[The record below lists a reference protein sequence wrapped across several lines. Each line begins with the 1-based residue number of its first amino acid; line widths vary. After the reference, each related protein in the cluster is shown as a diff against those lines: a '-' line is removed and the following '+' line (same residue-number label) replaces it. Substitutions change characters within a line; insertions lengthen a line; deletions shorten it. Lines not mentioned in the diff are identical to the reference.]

1 MQGMQSFIGAPELTG
16 DAWSAAKSYAETARI
31 SLLRGQIRANAEITN
46 DNLTFASRIAEKIE
60 NEEIDE
66 DALNRIIERLEQQR
80 RSILYRNSLMTN
92 SPSFGTRNVNADDG
106 SNSITIQIHQLREEI
121 QSMYD
126 LESSCSDLYTTANLL
141 LDNVSQGLS
150 ALSSTNCF
158 NNSNGMYSTSKLK
171 LDWAMSINKEW
182 KDNFVLPLDYAKLV
196 QEIKDD
202 KSLSPTEKADKIA
215 RVSEDSLY
223 SLAKPV
229 FDEYDKVRLNPSS
242 TEQQI
247 KDAEDRLAKILRGL
261 DIDIKAVVRSLGD
274 DPIAISDKHVLEFV
288 DMVNTGKPL
297 DLKLRIFHE
306 SANDESL
313 NYSIWSRG
321 WNNEKPDYLD
331 NYLFGYYGQ
340 GAFMLKNNSLKYGA
354 GIAQGFI
361 ADKDIPKWIE
371 NIKNGNYGDNDG
383 DAKMIQE
390 EIADFEKYH
399 KRISKVIVL
408 IGLVILAI
416 CLILNGR
423 LLYKSLYFPNQ
434 EKELRVKIDER
445 NIEPQI
451 SIYVKKAKKSIF
463 RIEVVDSKGKIVE
476 PDFIGEDRF
485 TSKDKFYYSYR
496 LYTSKGKE
504 YTVKIKNKTDS
515 FVYSYVSAENNN

>member
-1 MQGMQSFIGAPELTG
+1 
-16 DAWSAAKSYAETARI
+16 
-31 SLLRGQIRANAEITN
+31 
-46 DNLTFASRIAEKIE
+46 
-60 NEEIDE
+60 
-66 DALNRIIERLEQQR
+66 
-80 RSILYRNSLMTN
+80 MTN

-126 LESSCSDLYTTANLL
+126 LESSCSDLYTTADSL

-158 NNSNGMYSTSKLK
+158 DGSNGMYSTSKLK
-171 LDWAMSINKEW
+171 LDWAKSINKEW

-202 KSLSPTEKADKIA
+202 KSLSPTEKANKIA
-215 RVSEDSLY
+215 RVYEDYLY
-223 SLAKPV
+223 SLAKPA

-274 DPIAISDKHVLEFV
+274 DAIAISDKHVLEFV

-321 WNNEKPDYLD
+321 WNNEKPDYLG

-340 GAFMLKNNSLKYGA
+340 GAFMLKNDALKYGA

-361 ADKDIPKWIE
+361 SDKDIPKWIE

-390 EIADFEKYH
+390 GIADFEKYH
-399 KRISKVIVL
+399 K
-408 IGLVILAI
+408 
-416 CLILNGR
+416 
-423 LLYKSLYFPNQ
+423 
-434 EKELRVKIDER
+434 
-445 NIEPQI
+445 
-451 SIYVKKAKKSIF
+451 
-463 RIEVVDSKGKIVE
+463 
-476 PDFIGEDRF
+476 
-485 TSKDKFYYSYR
+485 
-496 LYTSKGKE
+496 
-504 YTVKIKNKTDS
+504 KN
-515 FVYSYVSAENNN
+515 